1 MKRLYPVL
9 ILTICGIFITTSIIY
24 GSEITESVKTT
35 VDKVLEVLKDDSL
48 KRDEKASE
56 RREILRNIIKSRF
69 DFEEMARRTLARNWR
84 KRTKEE
90 RKEFVSLFSRFLE
103 ASYLD
108 KIENY
113 SNEEVVYE
121 GESVSKD
128 RGVVKTKII
137 TKDGTDIPISYRLL
151 KKNDRWMIYDVIVE
165 GVSLVSNYRTQFN
178 RIIKGSSF
186 DALLKQLRK
195 RVDG

>member
-24 GSEITESVKTT
+24 GSEITQSVKTT
-35 VDKVLEVLKDDSL
+35 VDRVIEVLKDESL
-48 KRDEKASE
+48 KGKEKASE
-56 RREILRNIIKSRF
+56 RREKLRKIIKSRF

-84 KRTKEE
+84 KRTEEE

-121 GESVSKD
+121 GESVNKD
-128 RGVVKTKII
+128 SAMVKTKII
-137 TKDGTDIPISYRLL
+137 TKDGTDIPINYRLL
-151 KKNDRWMIYDVIVE
+151 KKDGRWMIYDVVVE

-195 RVDG
+195 KVDS

>member
-1 MKRLYPVL
+1 MKRLYPIL

-35 VDKVLEVLKDDSL
+35 VDKVIEVLKDDSL
-48 KRDEKASE
+48 KRDEKAPE
-56 RREILRNIIKSRF
+56 RRERLRKIIRSRF
-69 DFEEMARRTLARNWR
+69 DFEEMARRTLARNWK

-108 KIENY
+108 KIETY
-113 SNEEVVYE
+113 SNEEVAYD

-137 TKDGTDIPISYRLL
+137 TNDGTEIPINYRLL
-151 KKNDRWMIYDVIVE
+151 KKNGKWMIYDVVVE

-195 RVDG
+195 KVDG